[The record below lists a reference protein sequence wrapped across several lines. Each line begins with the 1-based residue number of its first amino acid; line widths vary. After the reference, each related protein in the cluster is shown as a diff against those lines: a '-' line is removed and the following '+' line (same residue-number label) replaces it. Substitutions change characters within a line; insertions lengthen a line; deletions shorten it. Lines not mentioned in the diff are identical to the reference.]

1 MAEKDPFE
9 NKTGLATHEEADS
22 DLVASGDADPSA
34 DDTKESSEK
43 ATQLAESKDSNDGK
57 DNKGLKDTVKA
68 AQATH
73 AAIEG
78 VAKTLMMLNLINFL
92 KNMFS
97 ALAAG
102 VTSLLSAI
110 WGAITGTVMSVV
122 GAVASLVGVSTAVA
136 GAIVSGIAG
145 AVALGIATI
154 IDVAVTSN
162 QAVRDTRPDC
172 GDDVQ
177 KAVDAVKGAGEGGA
191 FNTNAQQEKTAK
203 EVYSVFK
210 GLGWSDIQIAGA
222 LGNAQVES
230 MLDPTTVEGVY
241 GEPFA
246 VGPRT
251 QAAYEDMEGHFRNV
265 LQPAYAAKRISLDVA
280 TYENGGN
287 WSIGVGL
294 FQITGG
300 REKNMGA
307 FAKANG
313 REWSDLGTQL
323 AFHLSQDD
331 PARVR
336 FLTNWK
342 DHPEESPESAAY
354 TFARDFEGNTS
365 VHMPERMA
373 YAAQWYARMG
383 EWEADSDFANSV
395 LSLAQTAKKAAGD
408 NGAGGLIHNCYKAQK
423 YDNSSIAKALLSY
436 AWHVQ
441 EDSLMND
448 GTELYQRLITAI
460 FPGDYYWQSCDRS
473 VATGIR
479 WAGADD
485 DFPKGATSQQYLH
498 MRTSDKWERV
508 PFSNPR
514 DWQTADKELQPGD
527 ILVLDGQHIWGWI
540 GPKLIEETFAE
551 LGESPI
557 DKNGLPYAI
566 VHGSIGAEPYSTNSA
581 GHHQSNVTS
590 FPSRSPGVDSYPG
603 KTGVYNGY
611 EYVAFRNVKKETNSK
626 YANLEAGNNPSTN
639 GSGAADRKKSE

>member
-9 NKTGLATHEEADS
+9 NKTGLATQGEPEG
-22 DLVASGDADPSA
+22 DLIASGSTDPST

-43 ATQLAESKDSNDGK
+43 ATQMAEDKDSNDGK

-73 AAIEG
+73 AAVEG

-145 AVALGIATI
+145 AVALGIVTI

-162 QAVRDTRPDC
+162 HAIRDTRPDC

-241 GEPFA
+241 GEPFT

-251 QAAYEDMEGHFRNV
+251 QAAYEDMESHFRNV
-265 LQPAYAAKRISLDVA
+265 LQPAYAAKGISLDVA
-280 TYENGGN
+280 TYQNGGN

-331 PARVR
+331 PARVS

-342 DHPEESPESAAY
+342 DKPEESPESAAY
-354 TFARDFEGNTS
+354 TFAKYFEGNTS

-383 EWEADSDFANSV
+383 EWEADTNFANSV

-408 NGAGGLIHNCYKAQK
+408 NGAGGALHNCYKAQK
-423 YDNSSIAKALLSY
+423 YDNSTIARALLSY

-441 EDSLMND
+441 EDSIMND
-448 GTELYQRLITAI
+448 GTELYQRLMTSI
-460 FPGDYYWQSCDRS
+460 FPGDQYWQSCDRS
-473 VATGIR
+473 VAAGIR

-485 DFPKGATSQQYLH
+485 DFPKGSTFDQYDYLITSE
-498 MRTSDKWERV
+498 KWERI
-508 PFSNPR
+508 PFSNPK
-514 DWQTADKELQPGD
+514 DWQTAEQELQPGD
-527 ILVLDGQHIWGWI
+527 IMVLRGEHIWGWI
-540 GPKLIEETFAE
+540 GSKLMEEVLGEA
-551 LGESPI
+551 GESPI
-557 DKNGLPYAI
+557 SKEGLPYVL
-566 VHGSIGAEPYSTNSA
+566 VHGSIGAPPQVLNAA
-581 GHHQSNVTS
+581 GHFESHES

-603 KTGVYNGY
+603 KTGVYNGLNY
-611 EYVAFRNVKKETNSK
+611 TGFRNIKKEANSK
-626 YANLEAGNNPSTN
+626 YANLEAGNNPSSH